1 MDREELKEA
10 LKLYGEADVDEQTA
24 IAEKIL
30 NENDQLYTAA
40 QEFVSGVPNG
50 AANWKEAHSVL
61 KQKYI
66 NRFLSGSSTEE
77 PEEPKPNENEPMK
90 YSALF
95 GAE

>member
-1 MDREELKEA
+1 MDRAELAEA
-10 LKLYGEADVDEQTA
+10 LKMYSDADAEEQTA

-40 QEFVSGVPNG
+40 QEFVSDVPNG
-50 AANWKEAHSVL
+50 AANWKEAHSAL
-61 KQKYI
+61 KQKYV

-77 PEEPKPNENEPMK
+77 QEENKPNENEPMK

-95 GAE
+95 GAK

>member
-1 MDREELKEA
+1 MNRTELAEA
-10 LKLYGEADVDEQTA
+10 LKMYSDADAEEQTA

-40 QEFVSGVPNG
+40 KEFVSGVPNG
-50 AANWKEAHSVL
+50 AANWKEAHSAL
-61 KQKYI
+61 KQKYV

-77 PEEPKPNENEPMK
+77 SEEPKPDENEPMK

-95 GAE
+95 GAK

>member
-1 MDREELKEA
+1 MDRAELTEA

-24 IAEKIL
+24 IAERIL

-50 AANWKEAHSVL
+50 AANWKEAHSAL

-77 PEEPKPNENEPMK
+77 PEEPKHDENEPMK

-95 GAE
+95 GAK